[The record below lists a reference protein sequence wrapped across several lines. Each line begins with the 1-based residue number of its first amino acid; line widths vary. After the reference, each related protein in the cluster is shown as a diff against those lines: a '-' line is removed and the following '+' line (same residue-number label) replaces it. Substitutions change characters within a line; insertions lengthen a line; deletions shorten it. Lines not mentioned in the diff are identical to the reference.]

1 MNEPDHEQD
10 CEKYSKSPVLGSKMH
25 YDPVVLV
32 QKHGWKKK
40 TNRSLQSS
48 YNLHSKSF
56 MQRLSL
62 DEHHFNVHS
71 LPKIGSVRSIK
82 QVYTI

>member
-32 QKHGWKKK
+32 QKHGRKKK
-40 TNRSLQSS
+40 QTEVCSQVTIYIQN
-48 YNLHSKSF
+48 HSCN
-56 MQRLSL
+56 
-62 DEHHFNVHS
+62 DCH
-71 LPKIGSVRSIK
+71 
-82 QVYTI
+82 